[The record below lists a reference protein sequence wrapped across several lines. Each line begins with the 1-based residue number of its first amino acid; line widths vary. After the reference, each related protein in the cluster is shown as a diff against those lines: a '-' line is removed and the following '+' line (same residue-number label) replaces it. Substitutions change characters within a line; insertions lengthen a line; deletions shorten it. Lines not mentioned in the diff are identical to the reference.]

1 MTTSSVDP
9 FTTAARLR
17 AIATTILVIGAAGFI
32 LGVVLHVTDH
42 TAAGAWMIGSFA
54 GITFGTGFLA
64 VAHDALLRARLQGAA
79 TSAAREDAGA

>member
-9 FTTAARLR
+9 FPMAARLR
-17 AIATTILVIGAAGFI
+17 AIAVTILVISAASFI
-32 LGVVLHVTDH
+32 LGVILHVSDQP
-42 TAAGAWMIGSFA
+42 AAGAWMIGSFV

-79 TSAAREDAGA
+79 TSAARGDDRA

>member
-9 FTTAARLR
+9 FTTAARLQ
-17 AIATTILVIGAAGFI
+17 AIAITILVIGTAGFI
-32 LGVVLHVTDH
+32 LGVILHVADH
-42 TAAGAWMIGSFA
+42 PAAGGWMIGSFA

-79 TSAAREDAGA
+79 TSAARGDDRA

>member
-17 AIATTILVIGAAGFI
+17 AIAITILVIGAAGFI
-32 LGVVLHVTDH
+32 LGVVLHVTDD
-42 TAAGAWMIGSFA
+42 TAARAWMIGSFA

-64 VAHDALLRARLQGAA
+64 VAHDAYLRARLHGPAA
-79 TSAAREDAGA
+79 PADRTHNDA

>member
-1 MTTSSVDP
+1 MTTSAVDP

-17 AIATTILVIGAAGFI
+17 GIAITILVIGAAGFV
-32 LGVVLHVTDH
+32 LGVVLHVTDD

-64 VAHDALLRARLQGAA
+64 VAHDAYLRARLHGPA
-79 TSAAREDAGA
+79 TSADRADNQA

>member
-1 MTTSSVDP
+1 MTKPSVDP

-17 AIATTILVIGAAGFI
+17 AIAITILVIGAAGFI
-32 LGVVLHVTDH
+32 LGVVLHVTDI

-64 VAHDALLRARLQGAA
+64 VARDAYLRARLQEAAPSPAHDDEGA
-79 TSAAREDAGA
+79 

>member
-1 MTTSSVDP
+1 MTKPSVDP

-17 AIATTILVIGAAGFI
+17 AIAITILVIGAAGFI
-32 LGVVLHVTDH
+32 LGVVLHVTDN

-64 VAHDALLRARLQGAA
+64 VARDALLRARLHGAA
-79 TSAAREDAGA
+79 TSAARGDDRS